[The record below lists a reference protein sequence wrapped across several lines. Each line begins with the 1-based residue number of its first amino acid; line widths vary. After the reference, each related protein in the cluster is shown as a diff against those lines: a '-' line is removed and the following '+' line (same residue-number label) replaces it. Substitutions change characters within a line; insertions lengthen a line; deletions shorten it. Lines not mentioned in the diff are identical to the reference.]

1 MVGQRGRRALKA
13 ALIAGVSILALSG
26 EAFAQPR
33 AAQNDPKALQ
43 ARIDQLEKRLADMEA
58 KMTAAPA
65 APATSAAPGDVAS
78 EGPSLEDRVT
88 ALETNTVTSSPK
100 MLVKQVEVYVDAN
113 GVEYDEPGPGRAKR
127 TTYQRERVFRR
138 QTIDEAIE
146 EAMASDKGVSIGVS
160 SVTSVQGALQTK
172 GPPNVADGHVYGLS
186 AADIT
191 FAANSAAL
199 NTSFFADVVGIGGSP
214 PDGEISALN
223 LINSQAARLSNNTL
237 NLREAWIR
245 TGLFQEK
252 LHVSVGR
259 LDLTNY
265 FDRNTAANDEN
276 SMFISD
282 PLVNNP
288 TLGLTNNGL
297 GAAFVW
303 DPRGSYNIKV
313 GIQQSTPAAT
323 SLSESVFSLA
333 EFEYIAR
340 PFGLGEGHYRIWGR
354 SDNSTGDSKT
364 SYGVSLDQKLLPAVT
379 LFGRYGNGY
388 VDGFGGNTRFYSGG
402 LSFGSPFAFNPDDAW
417 GIGYAQTEIKSGPID
432 GATERMAEIYYNLYL
447 TQALRLSG
455 MVQYVFESQ
464 TGEAYIL
471 PGARLAVGF

>member
-1 MVGQRGRRALKA
+1 MVGQSARRAFKA
-13 ALIAGVSILALSG
+13 ALVAGVSLAALWG
-26 EAFAQPR
+26 EASAQPR
-33 AAQNDPKALQ
+33 AAQDDRRVLQ
-43 ARIDQLEKRLADMEA
+43 ERIDQLEKRLADMEA
-58 KMTAAPA
+58 KMAASA
-65 APATSAAPGDVAS
+65 ALAATPATEAPG
-78 EGPSLEDRVT
+78 EGTSLEERVT
-88 ALETNTVTSSPK
+88 ALETNTVTSAPK
-100 MLVKQVEVYVDAN
+100 TLVKQVQVYVDAN
-113 GVEYDEPGPGRAKR
+113 GLEYDEPGPGRTVR

-146 EAMASDKGVSIGVS
+146 EALSSEKGVSIGVS
-160 SVTSVQGALQTK
+160 SVTSVQGAFQSK
-172 GPPNVADGHVYGLS
+172 GPANAADGHVYGLS

-199 NTSFFADVVGIGGSP
+199 NTTFFADVVGIGGSP
-214 PDGEISALN
+214 PDGEIQALN
-223 LINSQAARLSNNTL
+223 LINSQAARLSNNQL

-245 TGLFQEK
+245 TGLFKER

-265 FDRNTAANDEN
+265 FDKNAVANDEN

-288 TLGLTNNGL
+288 TLGLSNNGL
-297 GAAFVW
+297 GAAAVW
-303 DPRGSYNIKV
+303 DPRGSYNVKV
-313 GIQQSTPAAT
+313 GVQQSTPAAT

-364 SYGVSLDQKLLPAVT
+364 AYGVSFDQKLRPAVT
-379 LFGRYGNGY
+379 LFGRYGSGY

-402 LSFGSPFAFNPDDAW
+402 LSFGAPYAFNPDDAW
-417 GIGYAQTEIKSGPID
+417 GVGYAQTELTSGPNQ
-432 GATERMAEIYYNLYL
+432 GAIERMGEVYYNLYL

-455 MVQYVFESQ
+455 MVQYVFETQ